1 MMTLHDFFHEEF
13 IPFIKGDYIN
23 FSSKV
28 VDGYSLFIG
37 KWDKVPRQAMV
48 TPDAQILLQRIFE
61 KYSVSTDSKESDL
74 QTSQVSRWYVNS
86 FTLAYNRCRRDDLY
100 HPYKHTDFA
109 QFVEKLTS
117 SDDLNH
123 GDWDFDMFR
132 KYTFNFGRRE
142 GTLFYI
148 AEKEACN
155 GKIEEEEQDSQSAD
169 DVDASTSDVNNKKN
183 EYNFPEG
190 LLKDIYNNFYEEVF
204 QKVTSLDEF
213 TNILTR
219 KKHSEHLVECSDSKM
234 QMYKL
239 LYNMGHMLS
248 KDVRKSWLKYIA
260 EDCHYKVNS
269 INKKHNGNAIMSDEC
284 RKTMELIDHVFSK
297 YSRS

>member
-13 IPFIKGDYIN
+13 IPFIKGDYMN

-86 FTLAYNRCRRDDLY
+86 FTLAYNRCRRYDLY
-100 HPYKHTDFA
+100 HPYQYTDFA
-109 QFVEKLTS
+109 QFVEKLNS
-117 SDDLNH
+117 SDDLEH

-142 GTLFYI
+142 GTLFYV
-148 AEKEACN
+148 AEKEVSNC
-155 GKIEEEEQDSQSAD
+155 KSKERKDHQSAD
-169 DVDASTSDVNNKKN
+169 DVNTSTLDVNKEHT
-183 EYNFPEG
+183 EYDFTG
-190 LLKDIYNNFYEEVF
+190 SLLEDIYNNFNGEVF
-204 QKVTSLDEF
+204 QDVTSLDEF

-239 LYNMGHMLS
+239 LYNFKHMLS
-248 KDVRKSWLKYIA
+248 KNVRISWLEDIA
-260 EDCHYKVNS
+260 KECHYKVNS
-269 INKKHNGNAIMSDEC
+269 INKKHNGNAIMSEEC
-284 RKTMELIDHVFSK
+284 QKTMELIDHIFSK